1 MNPEKIGRYE
11 IKSELGRGGMAT
23 VYRAWDPRFEREVAL
38 KVLPREMM
46 HDGSFRV
53 RFEREAKTIA
63 SLEHPAIVPVY
74 DVGEEDDQPYFVMR
88 LMVGGSL
95 ADTISKGPISLQEAA
110 RIMDRL
116 GPALDVAHAKGI
128 IHRDLKPGNILF
140 DRTGEP
146 YVSDFGIAKIA
157 QSQGSTVTGGAI
169 IGTPAYMSPE
179 QAQGDPLDGRS
190 DIYALGV
197 ILYEMLAGA
206 QPYQATTPMAVVVK
220 HITDPIPHILD
231 ANPRLPA
238 GIELIIEK
246 AMAKNPDQRFST
258 AGELAAALNALAH
271 GESAEDAL
279 KTAVLSVS
287 NTQAVK
293 TRMAG
298 KADATRRVNAKDAP
312 KPGVSPLAFILP
324 IAGIVV
330 IGIIVIAVVGGYFLA
345 TSLAPTPTATTNA
358 PAITNTV
365 VPPSTT
371 NLPTETAELALT
383 PTATQPAQETASSP
397 PPTPDPHGVPAVGGA
412 DMMALIAN
420 NDVWLMNIDGSN
432 PRQLTNDRGAKQGLQ
447 WMPDGE
453 TLVYI
458 SGKNIYSV
466 NSVTDRV
473 DILMTFPNTGF
484 LDAFRVSPDGKQV
497 AISMNH
503 EMFIVPLD
511 LAKLKDAHGRDA
523 LIAMKGCISPT
534 PGTLAATFVR
544 KFRWAADG
552 KLISW
557 LFAGR
562 DSNGTQVDNVDI
574 MDISACDPTKIQRMD
589 EFPGVRFTISKP
601 DISDFD
607 WDGKSLFVFNTVI
620 RNGGWG
626 DLYTYNRDIGKGN
639 QLAPIGGKS
648 KCCYRDARWSP
659 DGTFL
664 FFAFQ
669 DRNQGDKAT
678 TQLYYQPFGALDTGA
693 NFPPILMPE
702 GFFKLNMREAIE
714 FAPHPAKP

>member
-53 RFEREAKTIA
+53 RFEREAKTVA

-74 DVGEEDDQPYFVMR
+74 DVGEEDNQPYFVMR

-95 ADTISKGPISLQEAA
+95 AETISKGPISLQDAA
-110 RIMDRL
+110 KIMSRL

-197 ILYEMLAGA
+197 ILYEMLAGS

-231 ANPRLPA
+231 TNPRLPA
-238 GIELIIEK
+238 GIEIIIEK
-246 AMAKNPDQRFST
+246 AMAKNPNQRFST
-258 AGELAAALNALAH
+258 AGEFATALNALVH

-298 KADATRRVNAKDAP
+298 KEDVTRVTTNTAAKKGA
-312 KPGVSPLAFILP
+312 SPFNFILP
-324 IAGIVV
+324 IAGVAVV
-330 IGIIVIAVVGGYFLA
+330 IFIIGVIAAGYFLLGPGKA
-345 TSLAPTPTATTNA
+345 ALFPSPTETATLP
-358 PAITNTV
+358 PATETVKPEPTTDTNT
-365 VPPSTT
+365 
-371 NLPTETAELALT
+371 PTETAESAIT
-383 PTATQPAQETASSP
+383 VTATQPAVETET
-397 PPTPDPHGVPAVGGA
+397 PTPNAPLGGPVVGGA
-412 DMMALIAN
+412 DMVAFIAN
-420 NDVWLMNIDGSN
+420 GDVWLMNIDGSKL
-432 PRQLTNDRGAKQGLQ
+432 RQLTEDGGVKTALH
-447 WMPDGE
+447 WMPDGK

-458 SGKNIYSV
+458 SGKNI
-466 NSVTDRV
+466 NTIDIDGRA
-473 DILMTFPNTGF
+473 DILMTFPNTQF
-484 LDAFRVSPDGKQV
+484 LDSFRVSPDGKQV
-497 AISMNH
+497 AISMNR
-503 EMFIVPLD
+503 EIFVVPLD
-511 LAKLKDAHGRDA
+511 FEQLKNAHGRDA
-523 LIAMKGCISPT
+523 LLGMKGCVAYAA
-534 PGTLAATFVR
+534 GTQSADAAR
-544 KFRWAADG
+544 EFRWSVDSKLLSWMFLGKDLNNRQAD
-552 KLISW
+552 LVRI
-557 LFAGR
+557 F
-562 DSNGTQVDNVDI
+562 DI
-574 MDISACDPTKIQRMD
+574 TPCDPTRIKKID
-589 EFPGVRFTISKP
+589 EFPGVRFETSRPSIV
-601 DISDFD
+601 DYD
-607 WDGKSLFVFNTVI
+607 WDGKFLFMFNTLL
-620 RNGGWG
+620 RNEAWG
-626 DLYTYNRDIGKGN
+626 DLYTYNSDIHKGS
-639 QLAPIGGKS
+639 QLKPIGGK
-648 KCCYRDARWSP
+648 CCYQGTRWSP
-659 DGTFL
+659 DGTFV

-669 DRNQGDKAT
+669 DRNLSIDAPT
-678 TQLYYQPFGALDTGA
+678 LLYYVPFGALDTGA
-693 NFPPILMPE
+693 EFKPIPMPDK
-702 GFFKLNMREAIE
+702 FFKNQREAID
-714 FAPHPAKP
+714 AALHIAQ